1 MKMTFDQA
9 KAILES
15 ANYTVNEAGMG
26 WDEGYEQLNPTE
38 QKAADW
44 LIQHN
49 EKIDEV
55 YIIEAILDHKEAWL
69 KFLSAE
75 NIAEAVQAYLNSL
88 TPEEIEDL

>member
-1 MKMTFDQA
+1 MKCNEA
-9 KAILES
+9 KQFLLE
-15 ANYTVNEAGMG
+15 NGYDVINEAGMG

-49 EKIDEV
+49 ENIDEI
-55 YIIEAILDHKEAWL
+55 YIIEAISDHKEDWL
-69 KFLSAE
+69 KFMSAE
-75 NIAEAVQAYLNSL
+75 NIAEMVQAYLNSL

>member
-1 MKMTFDQA
+1 MELNEA
-9 KAILES
+9 KQFLLE
-15 ANYTVNEAGMG
+15 NGYDVINEAGLG

-49 EKIDEV
+49 ENIDEV
-55 YIIEAILDHKEAWL
+55 HIIEAISDHKEAWL
-69 KFLSAE
+69 KFMSAE
-75 NIAEAVQAYLNSL
+75 NMAEMVQAYLNSL

>member
-1 MKMTFDQA
+1 MKFNEA
-9 KAILES
+9 KQFLLE
-15 ANYTVNEAGMG
+15 NGYDVINEAGMG

-49 EKIDEV
+49 ENIDEI
-55 YIIEAILDHKEAWL
+55 YIIEAISDHKDAWL
-69 KFLSAE
+69 KFMSAE
-75 NIAEAVQAYLNSL
+75 NIAEMVQAYLNSL

>member
-1 MKMTFDQA
+1 MKFNEA
-9 KAILES
+9 KQFLLE
-15 ANYTVNEAGMG
+15 NGYDVINEAGMG

-49 EKIDEV
+49 ENIDEI
-55 YIIEAILDHKEAWL
+55 YIIEAISDHKEDWL
-69 KFLSAE
+69 KFMSAE
-75 NIAEAVQAYLNSL
+75 NIAEMVQAYLNSL

>member
-1 MKMTFDQA
+1 MKFNEA
-9 KAILES
+9 KQFLLE
-15 ANYTVNEAGMG
+15 NGYDVINEAGLG

-49 EKIDEV
+49 ENIDEV
-55 YIIEAILDHKEAWL
+55 HIIEAISDHKEAWL
-69 KFLSAE
+69 KFMSAE
-75 NIAEAVQAYLNSL
+75 NIAEMVQAYLNSL